1 MIPKLKRQQIM
12 DLLSSGKRIDERGLE
27 DLRAVEIRCQ
37 SVKNAEGS
45 AEVRLGKT
53 LAIAGL
59 KTSIGTPFADAPDM
73 GVMIINAEFLPIA
86 SPIFEPGPP
95 DENAIELARVIDRGL
110 RRAEM
115 IDLKQLC
122 IIPGKAVWEVW
133 IDIHALNHDGN
144 LMDASA
150 LAAVA
155 AILTAKIPKAS
166 VNEKGEVTI
175 NKDEKQK
182 LPIKSVP
189 ITVTIAKIG
198 DKLVVD
204 PSLDEEEVSDAFLTA
219 TFVDNNVCAI
229 QKRGEKGLTME
240 ETMRALQ
247 IARHK
252 ARELLKIVKEVV
264 GDGQD

>member
-1 MIPKLKRQQIM
+1 VIPKLKKQQIM
-12 DLLSSGKRIDERGLE
+12 DLLSLGRRVNGRGLE
-27 DLRAVEIRCQ
+27 DLRPVEIRCQ

-53 LAIAGL
+53 LAIAGV
-59 KTSIGTPFADAPDM
+59 KTSIGTPFADTPDT
-73 GVMIINAEFLPIA
+73 GVMIVNAEFLPIA
-86 SPIFEPGPP
+86 SPTFEPGPP

-110 RRAEM
+110 RKAEM

-122 IIPGKAVWEVW
+122 IVPGKAVWELW

-155 AILTAKIPKAS
+155 AILTAEIPK
-166 VNEKGEVTI
+166 VMLNEKGEVTI
-175 NKDEKQK
+175 NKSEKQR

-204 PSLDEEEVSDAFLTA
+204 PSLDEEEVADAFLTA
-219 TFVDNNVCAI
+219 TFVDDKVCTI
-229 QKRGEKGLTME
+229 QKRGEKGLTAE

-247 IARHK
+247 IARQK
-252 ARELLKIVKEVV
+252 AHELFKIVKEVV
-264 GDGQD
+264 GGE

>member
-1 MIPKLKRQQIM
+1 MIPKLKKQQIM
-12 DLLSSGKRIDERGLE
+12 DLLSSGRRIDGRELE
-27 DLRAVEIRCQ
+27 DLRSVEIKCQ
-37 SVKNAEGS
+37 CVKNAEGS

-53 LAIAGL
+53 LAIAGV
-59 KTSIGTPFADAPDM
+59 KTSIGTPFADTPNT
-73 GVMIINAEFLPIA
+73 GVMIVNAEFLPIA
-86 SPIFEPGPP
+86 SPTFEPGPP

-122 IIPGKAVWEVW
+122 IVPGKAVWEIW

-150 LAAVA
+150 LAAVT
-155 AILTAKIPKAS
+155 AILMAEIPKAV

-175 NKDEKQK
+175 DKSEKQK
-182 LPIKSVP
+182 LPIKNIP

-204 PSLDEEEVSDAFLTA
+204 PNLDEEEVSDAFLTA
-219 TFVDNNVCAI
+219 TFVNDKVCAI

-240 ETMRALQ
+240 ETMKALQ
-247 IARHK
+247 MARQK
-252 ARELLKIVKEVV
+252 ARELLKIVKGVV
-264 GDGQD
+264 GSE

>member
-1 MIPKLKRQQIM
+1 VIPKLKRQQIM

-264 GDGQD
+264 GDG

>member
-1 MIPKLKRQQIM
+1 MMPKLKRQQIV
-12 DLLSSGKRIDERGLE
+12 DLLSSGRRIDGRGLE
-27 DLRAVEIRCQ
+27 ELRALEIRCRT
-37 SVKNAEGS
+37 VKNAEGS

-53 LAIAGL
+53 LAIAGV

-73 GVMIINAEFLPIA
+73 GVMIVNAEFLPIA
-86 SPIFEPGPP
+86 SPTFEPGPP

-122 IIPGKAVWEVW
+122 IVPGKAVWEVW
-133 IDIHALNHDGN
+133 IDIYALNHDGN

-155 AILTAKIPKAS
+155 SILTAEMPKAM

-175 NKDEKQK
+175 NKSEKQK
-182 LPIKSVP
+182 LPIKSIP

-204 PSLDEEEVSDAFLTA
+204 PSLDEEEIADAFLTA
-219 TFVDNNVCAI
+219 TFVEDNVCAI
-229 QKRGEKGLTME
+229 QKRGEKSLTVN
-240 ETMRALQ
+240 ETLRALQ
-247 IARHK
+247 IARQK

-264 GDGQD
+264 GSG

>member
-12 DLLSSGKRIDERGLE
+12 DLLSSGRRVDGRGLE
-27 DLRAVEIRCQ
+27 DLRPVEIRCR

-53 LAIAGL
+53 LAIAGV
-59 KTSIGTPFADAPDM
+59 KTSIGTPFADTPDM
-73 GVMIINAEFLPIA
+73 GVMIVNAEFLPIA
-86 SPIFEPGPP
+86 SPTFEPGPP

-122 IIPGKAVWEVW
+122 IVPGKAVWEVW

-155 AILTAKIPKAS
+155 AILTAEVPKAM

-175 NKDEKQK
+175 NKSERQR
-182 LPIKSVP
+182 LPIKSIP
-189 ITVTIAKIG
+189 ITVTMAKIG

-204 PSLDEEEVSDAFLTA
+204 PNLDEEEVADAFLTA
-219 TFVDNNVCAI
+219 TFVDDKVCAI
-229 QKRGEKGLTME
+229 QKRGERGLTAE
-240 ETMRALQ
+240 ETMKALQ
-247 IARHK
+247 IARQK
-252 ARELLKIVKEVV
+252 AHELLKTVREVV
-264 GDGQD
+264 GGG